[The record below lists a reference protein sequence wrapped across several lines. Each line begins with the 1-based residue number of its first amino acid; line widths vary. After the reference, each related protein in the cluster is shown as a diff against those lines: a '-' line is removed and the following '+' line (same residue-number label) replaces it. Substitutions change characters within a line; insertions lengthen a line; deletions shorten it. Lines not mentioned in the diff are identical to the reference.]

1 LALQPQDRRAVILLA
16 DDEPVVR
23 NLVQMALT
31 YAGYHVLSASDGGEA
46 LKLSRSYEGVIDLL
60 IGDAEMPNLTGPEL
74 ANTISKERPDMQV
87 LLMTAE
93 LCDEIPQQLRP
104 ELLRKPFVPKLLLEH
119 INSILLS
126 RPS

>member
-1 LALQPQDRRAVILLA
+1 MQPQDRRAVILLA
-16 DDEPVVR
+16 HDEPVVR
-23 NLVQMALT
+23 NLIQMALT
-31 YAGYHVLSASDGGEA
+31 YAGYHVLSASDGAEA

-74 ANTISKERPDMQV
+74 ASIISKERPDTQV

-104 ELLRKPFVPKLLLEH
+104 ELLRKPFVAKLLLSRVR
-119 INSILLS
+119 SILFS
-126 RPS
+126 

>member
-1 LALQPQDRRAVILLA
+1 MQPQDRRAVILLA
-16 DDEPVVR
+16 HDAPVVR

-31 YAGYHVLSASDGGEA
+31 YAGYHVLSASDGAEA

-60 IGDAEMPNLTGPEL
+60 IGDAEKPNLTGREL

-104 ELLRKPFVPKLLLEH
+104 ELLRKPFVAKLLLSRVR
-119 INSILLS
+119 SILFS

>member
-1 LALQPQDRRAVILLA
+1 MQPQDRRAVILLA

-23 NLVQMALT
+23 NLVQVALT
-31 YAGYHVLSASDGGEA
+31 YAGYHVLSASAGAEA

-60 IGDAEMPNLTGPEL
+60 IGDPEMPNLTGPEW

-93 LCDEIPQQLRP
+93 LCGEIPQQLRP
-104 ELLRKPFVPKLLLEH
+104 ELLRKPFVPKLLLQRVH
-119 INSILLS
+119 SILFS
-126 RPS
+126 RPA

>member
-1 LALQPQDRRAVILLA
+1 MQPQDKRAVILLA

-31 YAGYHVLSASDGGEA
+31 YAGYHVLSASDGAEA
-46 LKLSRSYEGVIDLL
+46 LNLSRSYDGVIDLL

-74 ANTISKERPDMQV
+74 AKTVSKERPDMQI
-87 LLMTAE
+87 LLMAAE
-93 LCDEIPQQLRP
+93 LRDEIPQQLRL
-104 ELLRKPFVPKLLLEH
+104 ELLRKPFVPKLLLERVH
-119 INSILLS
+119 SILFR